1 MIREENKKGKVDQN
15 TFNSLSIKFLDKV
28 FRQLEMKGIH
38 LRPHW
43 SIDHLCYRT
52 ESEESYQKNKLL
64 FLNLGELLIESE
76 VNTRLISTFKLFEP
90 IHYHGREIQLIEL
103 PAPKKGKPT
112 PEGLEHIEVVCD
124 RSLEDLAAQY
134 SHLSVQT
141 KGMEK
146 DFNRELEI
154 ELEGCAI
161 KFHHLSLE
169 SVIHLE
175 ENTKVFHA
183 LKSSEVLNILS
194 PYSPQIVGTF
204 PLALHQ
210 ANSDLDILLYSDNL
224 TELAVVLKKAFS
236 SMNGFKIYTH
246 KVDGIDSLIANF
258 TFDKVPFE
266 LFVQNVPTHE
276 QVAFRHFQTEE
287 KLLKLGGENFF
298 HSVCRFRQVGLKTE
312 PAFASALKLS
322 GNSYQAISDLFL
334 LSESELKSR
343 YHL

>member
-1 MIREENKKGKVDQN
+1 MDQN
-15 TFNSLSIKFLDKV
+15 TFNSVSIKFLEKV
-28 FRQLEMKGIH
+28 FRQLEAKSIH

-52 ESEESYQKNKLL
+52 ESEESYQKNKII
-64 FLNLGELLIESE
+64 FSNLGELLIESE

-90 IHYHGREIQLIEL
+90 IHYHGREIQLVEL
-103 PAPKKGKPT
+103 PSPKKGKPT

-124 RSLEDLAAQY
+124 LALEDLAAKY

-154 ELEGCAI
+154 ELDGCAI

-175 ENTKVFHA
+175 ENTRVFQA

-194 PYSPQIVGTF
+194 AYSPQIVGTF

-210 ANSDLDILLYSDNL
+210 TGSDLDILLQADNL
-224 TELAVVLKKAFS
+224 VELEAFLKKSFS
-236 SMNGFKIYTH
+236 SMNAFKIHTQ

-258 TFDKVPFE
+258 IFEKVPFE
-266 LFVQNVPTHE
+266 LFAQNIPTHE

-287 KLLKLGGENFF
+287 RLLKLGGENFF
-298 HSVCRFRQVGLKTE
+298 HSVFKYRQIGLKTE
-312 PAFASALKLS
+312 PAFASALSLS

>member
-1 MIREENKKGKVDQN
+1 MDQN
-15 TFNSLSIKFLDKV
+15 TFNSVSIKFLEKV
-28 FRQLEMKGIH
+28 FRQLEAKSIH

-52 ESEESYQKNKLL
+52 ESEESYEKNKII
-64 FLNLGELLIESE
+64 FSNLGELLIESE
-76 VNTRLISTFKLFEP
+76 VNNRLISTFKLFEP
-90 IHYHGREIQLIEL
+90 IHYHGREIQLLEL

-112 PEGLEHIEVVCD
+112 TEGLEHIEVVCD
-124 RSLEDLAAQY
+124 LALEDLANQY

-154 ELEGCAI
+154 ELDGSAI

-175 ENTKVFHA
+175 ENTKVFQA

-194 PYSPQIVGTF
+194 TYSPQIVGTF

-210 ANSDLDILLYSDNL
+210 ADSDLDILLYADNL
-224 TELAVVLKKAFS
+224 FELEACLKKSFS
-236 SMNGFKIYTH
+236 SMNAFKIH
-246 KVDGIDSLIANF
+246 PQKVDGIDSLIASF
-258 TFDKVPFE
+258 VFDKVPFE
-266 LFVQNVPTHE
+266 LFAQNIPTHE

-287 KLLKLGGENFF
+287 RLLKLGGENFF
-298 HSVCRFRQVGLKTE
+298 QSVFKYRQIGLKTE
-312 PAFASALKLS
+312 PAFASALNLS